1 MEEGLFELVRIRATA
16 FAYMRKRSDHWYDH
30 YAEFPEIANE
40 TEYEQR
46 AAEFLNA
53 PLSPTMVESVRPSDG
68 DTIRYDRVTE
78 NFAVMRT
85 DGVIRTFFRP
95 NKSWHGLSS
104 NLAYFQQECA
114 K

>member
-1 MEEGLFELVRIRATA
+1 MW
-16 FAYMRKRSDHWYDH
+16 KRSDHWYDH

-40 TEYEQR
+40 VEYEQR

-53 PLSPTMVESVRPSDG
+53 PLGPTMLENVRISDG
-68 DTIRYDRVTE
+68 DTIRYDRATE
-78 NFAVMRT
+78 NFAIMRP

-95 NKSWHGLSS
+95 NKRWHGLSS